1 MCLSSVYADRVDT
14 ENLILSN
21 VQRID
26 CREGYVILTDILE
39 QEMKVPGCLLSIDLV
54 GNTAIIER
62 TERQS

>member
-39 QEMKVPGCLLSIDLV
+39 REMKVPGCLLSIDLG